1 MNFCNC
7 STDIWPA
14 VYHQLSVEDENAY
27 LSSLI
32 SHDSNKPRASEME
45 VSSSGRASVQT
56 SHSLLQRDNRQNKF
70 LSSLGDSLLSLF
82 FRKTSNNS
90 ATISKSLSDCSIS
103 NLLDNSLEHQLE
115 KFESLIL
122 RFEWAES
129 TRSASFDN
137 MIQKNNQ
144 CIDSVNGK
152 TIDFCSGQLLM
163 DTMFHHVEPLRTAVT
178 QLATQHRTPSVGA
191 QKLGSEEEIFSC
203 SSHES
208 LHSFHSVYPVTRK
221 SVSSSDSF
229 ESINPELQNPHSTD
243 I

>member
-1 MNFCNC
+1 M
-7 STDIWPA
+7 WPA
-14 VYHQLSVEDENAY
+14 VYHPLSVEDENAY
-27 LSSLI
+27 LSSHI
-32 SHDSNKPRASEME
+32 SHDSNKPRTSEKE
-45 VSSSGRASVQT
+45 VSSSGRTSVKT

-70 LSSLGDSLLSLF
+70 LSSLGDSILSF
-82 FRKTSNNS
+82 CFRKTSNNS
-90 ATISKSLSDCSIS
+90 AAISKSLSDCSIS
-103 NLLDNSLEHQLE
+103 NLLDNSLERQLE

-122 RFEWAES
+122 RFEWTES
-129 TRSASFDN
+129 TRSASFDS
-137 MIQKNNQ
+137 MVQKNNKF
-144 CIDSVNGK
+144 IDSVNGK

-163 DTMFHHVEPLRTAVT
+163 GTMFHHVEPLRTAVA

-208 LHSFHSVYPVTRK
+208 LHSFHSVYPVARN

-229 ESINPELQNPHSTD
+229 GSVNPELQNPHSID